1 MAEEIQAAAEHA
13 HNSLS
18 QTSVSL
24 SRVVRTLQSTS
35 KSVGQVA
42 LAVSTAG
49 KAAAAASSSAKKLK
63 GQIRD
68 LFSFDEIN
76 RLSAKSSTGSKSGSR
91 RSAGKSGSG
100 GAAAV
105 KEQVTWLEKLKKL
118 LDELLEPMQ
127 KFLNLNGGNTLKALQ
142 RLKEAASGLGAVLKG
157 ALNWGYQ
164 NVLVPLGK
172 WTLQSLAPALLDTLT
187 GVIRILTAE
196 LKIFKPIAETVWER
210 ILKPLASWSAKALV
224 DNLNHTADAV
234 SWVADQLEGLAAAL
248 NSGDI
253 LGQMREFG
261 ANIWN
266 QIVSGLRQGAE
277 GVKEAIG
284 NLISSTFYDGTS
296 LSGTE
301 GIQLPVQLASSA
313 GQLWEQFKNG
323 WTAQNA
329 NVKVG
334 DALTNPAGTLWTYFK
349 EAWGDSHA
357 VHIGNSLKNAAGTLW
372 SGFKE
377 AWGDSHAVKVINT
390 LKSSAATLWS
400 SFKAAW
406 GSRAVTIQNK
416 LATSA
421 ATLWN
426 NLKSGWKNKSL
437 SLKVTY
443 STNVS
448 ALKKAVYKA
457 LGLSGWPTL
466 KFAARGGIVSSAA
479 LMGNT
484 LVGEA
489 GMEAIVPLENH
500 TEWMDKVAQRLASQ
514 LNGGGERAVRQPL
527 MVQVVL
533 DGRVVGQTAVD
544 YINHQAR
551 ANGVHPLGAYL

>member
-1 MAEEIQAAAEHA
+1 MAEQVQAAAEHV
-13 HNSLS
+13 NESLN
-18 QTSVSL
+18 QTATNL
-24 SRVVRTLQSTS
+24 SRVVKTLQSTS

-49 KAAAAASSSAKKLK
+49 KAASSASSSAKKLK

-76 RLSAKSSTGSKSGSR
+76 RLSSESSSGSSASSR
-91 RSAGKSGSG
+91 RSSGSSKG
-100 GAAAV
+100 SNANAA
-105 KEQVTWLEKLKKL
+105 KEEVTWLQKLKTL

-127 KFLNLNGGNTLKALQ
+127 KFWNMNGGNTLKALQ
-142 RLKEAASGLGAVLKG
+142 NLKKAASELGAELKG
-157 ALNWGYQ
+157 ALRWGYQ

-172 WTLQSLAPALLDTLT
+172 WTLQSLAPAILNTLT

-196 LKIFKPIAETVWER
+196 LKIFKPIAETIWER
-210 ILKPLASWSAKALV
+210 ILKPLASWSAKMLV
-224 DNLNHTADAV
+224 DSLKNAADAV
-234 SWVADQLEGLAAAL
+234 SWVADRLEGLAALL

-253 LGQMREFG
+253 LGEMRNFG
-261 ANIWN
+261 ASILTN
-266 QIVSGLRQGAE
+266 IVSGLSQGIQ

-284 NLISSTFYDGTS
+284 SLITNVFYDS
-296 LSGTE
+296 ANLSATE
-301 GIQLPVQLASSA
+301 PIRVPVQLASSA
-313 GQLWEQFKNG
+313 GQLWEQFKTG
-323 WTAQNA
+323 WTTQNA
-329 NVKVG
+329 SVKIG
-334 DALTNPAGTLWTYFK
+334 NALTNTAGALWSFFK
-349 EAWGDSHA
+349 ESWGESH
-357 VHIGNSLKNAAGTLW
+357 VVKIGNSLKNAAGTLW
-372 SGFKE
+372 STFKA
-377 AWGDSHAVKVINT
+377 AWGDSHAVKIINT
-390 LKSSAATLWS
+390 LQSAAATLWS

-406 GSRAVTIQNK
+406 GTRTVSIQNK

-426 NLKSGWKNKSL
+426 NLKSGWANKTL
-437 SLKVTY
+437 SLTVTY

-466 KFAARGGIVSSAA
+466 KFAARGGIVSSAT

-514 LNGGGERAVRQPL
+514 LNGGSGSSRQPVI
-527 MVQVVL
+527 VQVVL